1 MRLSRRSGN
10 LRRSNKWLLRLLLLQ
25 LLLLL
30 RRSDLLLLLL
40 LCLLLLEL
48 LLKRSRHL
56 LLLLQTRLLLLLLR
70 RSDLLLLL
78 LELHLLLLLLRR
90 PNLLLLLRLLL
101 LLSLLM
107 SPNKCLQL
115 SQLFRTDLA
124 LPRCLEQSLQTL
136 RIVLHKCLQ
145 GLNVRRLLL
154 RLLSWLRLLLRLSG
168 RLTLLLGLLL
178 CKLVCAHSLDLLLL
192 DERCFVLCC
201 LGGVLRWS
209 LWKLRRPLLAWNS
222 RALLARLLSLLSLVV
237 HRFDLLQ

>member
-1 MRLSRRSGN
+1 M
-10 LRRSNKWLLRLLLLQ
+10 RRSNKWLLRLLLLQ
-25 LLLLL
+25 LLRLL
-30 RRSDLLLLLL
+30 RRSDLLLLL

-90 PNLLLLLRLLL
+90 PNLLLLL